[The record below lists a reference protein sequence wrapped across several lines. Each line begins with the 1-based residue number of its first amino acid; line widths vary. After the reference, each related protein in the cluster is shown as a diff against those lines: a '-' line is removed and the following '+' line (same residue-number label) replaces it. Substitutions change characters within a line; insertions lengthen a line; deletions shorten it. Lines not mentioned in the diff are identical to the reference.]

1 MIPPIDPFQARWSYG
16 PQVLCGQRWDGGAVR
31 GANTPA
37 GQADAFGGGGRWRL
51 TARVTPTR
59 AVTLA
64 RRGLLECEKNVRA
77 GAGKMKAPFKG
88 AKFKLERSERHGAI
102 PEGDRHGLGGTLFR
116 RPSRLFLNHAHPHLA
131 YGAGLDGA
139 TACRGMRCTPMKI
152 CCVERMLI
160 TL

>member
-102 PEGDRHGLGGTLFR
+102 PEGIVMDWVNA
-116 RPSRLFLNHAHPHLA
+116 FLSA
-131 YGAGLDGA
+131 
-139 TACRGMRCTPMKI
+139 
-152 CCVERMLI
+152 
-160 TL
+160 